1 MLPRRNLADASRPS
15 TLNPRLFNR
24 LQPLSLPFPTPVLSF
39 QRLAASFPK
48 TPGWGVPRFLFQP
61 PIAHCPLL
69 ITHSPLTPF
78 RINTCKSVSKQR
90 TLTCFR
96 INTYE
101 KHREGEGEHQLHRRA
116 AGFFL
121 AMVRR
126 RSAVLCG
133 RREPCF
139 KGHLREPSPRTLRW
153 LDYRKSVGGGLA
165 LAQRNSQPLLAHIG
179 PNNRSGHIAR
189 LKPAAKIA

>member
-1 MLPRRNLADASRPS
+1 MSWEAGVLFSCLNHP
-15 TLNPRLFNR
+15 TNPRVC
-24 LQPLSLPFPTPVLSF
+24 QVCCYP
-39 QRLAASFPK
+39 
-48 TPGWGVPRFLFQP
+48 
-61 PIAHCPLL
+61 
-69 ITHSPLTPF
+69 
-78 RINTCKSVSKQR
+78 CKSVSKQR

-101 KHREGEGEHQLHRRA
+101 KHREGEGEHQLYRRA

-126 RSAVLCG
+126 RSAALCG

-153 LDYRKSVGGGLA
+153 LDYRKSVGGALA
-165 LAQRNSQPLLAHIG
+165 SAQRNSQPVLAHIG

>member
-1 MLPRRNLADASRPS
+1 MLSRRNLSYPSRRS
-15 TLNPRLFNR
+15 TPNYRPVNLLRPLHPLFA
-24 LQPLSLPFPTPVLSF
+24 TPVLCF
-39 QRLAASFPK
+39 QQLAASFPK
-48 TPGWGVPRFLFQP
+48 TPGWGVARFPFQRP
-61 PIAHCPLL
+61 TAHCPLL

-126 RSAVLCG
+126 RSAVVCG